1 MKKQRIVLA
10 SVLKPVDDTRMFEKM
25 AKSLSRNPNYEIFII
40 GYPSQNEPHHPGIQF
55 ISHPNFNRLSLR
67 RLITPL
73 FILKKACKVKPDV
86 FIVNTH
92 ELLIV
97 GIAIRILFGSKIVYD
112 VQENYWRNI
121 LWTDTFPSLV
131 RPLLAS
137 WVRGKEILL
146 SGYFHLFILAEKGFE
161 KEMKFFRN
169 KWIVLENK
177 SLLPE
182 GFIRTKTGETINLL
196 FSGTISESTGVFE
209 AIRLATGLY
218 QEDRSVRL
226 LIIGYCARLS
236 TLKKL
241 NDAIRDKPFI
251 SVIGGDHLVPHE
263 EIISHIARS
272 DFGIIYY
279 PTSPHTENKIPTK
292 LYEYLSANLPIL
304 IQDYMPWVKL
314 CAPYPAAIP
323 IDFNSPIDAVALS
336 DKMKQ
341 TRFYIVPPTHV
352 FWASEETLLLQAIRT
367 ILA

>member
-25 AKSLSRNPNYEIFII
+25 AKSLSSNPDYEIFII
-40 GYPSQNEPHHPGIQF
+40 GYPSQKEPRHHSIQF

-67 RLITPL
+67 RLLTPL
-73 FILKKACKVKPDV
+73 FILRKGYKVKPDV

-97 GIAIRILFGSKIVYD
+97 AVAFRILFGCRIIYD

-131 RPLLAS
+131 RPLLAC

-146 SGYFHLFILAEKGFE
+146 SGFFHLFILAEKGFE
-161 KEMKFFRN
+161 KEMKFFGN
-169 KWIVLENK
+169 KFIVVENK
-177 SLLPE
+177 SLLPK
-182 GFIRTKTGETINLL
+182 GFKRTKSGETINLL

-241 NDAIRDKPFI
+241 EDAILDKSFI
-251 SVIGGDHLVPHE
+251 SVIGGDHLVSHE

-272 DFGIIYY
+272 DFGFVYY

-292 LYEYLSANLPIL
+292 LYEYLSAALPVL
-304 IQDYMPWVKL
+304 IQDYWPWVEL

-323 IDFNSPIDAVALS
+323 IDFNSPVDAASLIN
-336 DKMKQ
+336 KMRQ
-341 TRFYIVPPTHV
+341 IRFYTAPPTGV
-352 FWASEETLLLQAIRT
+352 FWASEETLLLTAVDNV
-367 ILA
+367 LV